1 MRELI
6 VKAIAYALDLSSMY
20 NDPRVERYEE
30 DRKRDKLA
38 YELNKLDDEAL
49 FYLHQTIIK
58 QQGEN
63 NG

>member
-20 NDPRVERYEE
+20 DDPRVEKYEE
-30 DRKRDKLA
+30 HSKRDKIA

-63 NG
+63 DG

>member
-38 YELNKLDDEAL
+38 YELNKLDDETL

-58 QQGEN
+58 Q
-63 NG
+63 